1 MPFMQCVYEDQI
13 PQSPPTYQFVCKLNA
28 RGQCGDGRDAYTHPA
43 ERPGE
48 PSDLRQRDDLNSE
61 HVSDVSV
68 SAEKLLSIEARV
80 ESLSKM
86 VRELQ
91 SQSTSGVTSS
101 AARSATDHSSPS
113 KVVSDSSTDLIGH
126 LSTQG
131 GDRIRYVEPS
141 FSAVSAQKPQS
152 VYSDAKTFQ
161 SMCEEVSELDEL
173 LGNQARYLLQPSAD
187 GTENLSFERDEG
199 FTVLGGGVR
208 LRSKDL
214 TTHLELGG
222 DIVAQLPA
230 WSHNERTTSRTVA
243 RNPDFLRQLPSKRRC
258 DALVEGY
265 INGYHPMVPVIHVPS
280 FRYRYEE
287 FWRTRTDPDASTTA
301 SMSFAALLVTV
312 LYAGSVACPSAV
324 FSGATGAPAPEEAA
338 TQLHILALRAL
349 RLSNFPR
356 TPTLDSFRAYLI
368 CQSTWM
374 REEEPLTCVA
384 FVGLAL
390 RVATML
396 GLHKDPSHFSGMNP
410 IECEVRRRVWWQL
423 VHIDVLVAIASG
435 LPPMVDLKT
444 WDVKDISELK
454 EEHFG
459 TQVGT
464 EYTQAIQSGQQ
475 EPDAA
480 ADPRDPSNASM
491 VSTIGIL
498 VAGKLRA
505 TLILRRTLAMLFTG
519 APLTTSDL
527 VVMCSEY
534 RLLGEDLRSRIAR
547 IPEPRPGDLGR
558 AAVGST
564 FENNF
569 ALNRWARL
577 LLSAFVD
584 EQYCIS
590 FHPVLKARVSEV
602 WPDLYPQ
609 AIQHCRAFLNK
620 CAQMASVPD
629 FGDFQ
634 WSWPGN
640 HQPLHAIMIL
650 LLHLVQGPDGQDAQE
665 TRKAIDIAFA
675 LCGSKGGIVAG
686 GSGPDKIMKRPLTE
700 GGQEAWNYFKRLR
713 AKAWQKAGL
722 DPDIFWTREQA
733 VRFCNGQLEPQPGAQ
748 EHGPTWN
755 EDYPGELQDPNDLAG
770 HTSATTAGSQVDM
783 EVIMSPPNID
793 WAYLDSVLGVGRD
806 ETGLDYISRE
816 DEPDESSPAP

>member
-1 MPFMQCVYEDQI
+1 
-13 PQSPPTYQFVCKLNA
+13 
-28 RGQCGDGRDAYTHPA
+28 
-43 ERPGE
+43 
-48 PSDLRQRDDLNSE
+48 
-61 HVSDVSV
+61 
-68 SAEKLLSIEARV
+68 
-80 ESLSKM
+80 M

-101 AARSATDHSSPS
+101 AARSATDLSSPS
-113 KVVSDSSTDLIGH
+113 KIVSDSSIDLIGH
-126 LSTQG
+126 LSRQG
-131 GDRIRYVEPS
+131 GDRMRYVEPS
-141 FSAVSAQKPQS
+141 FWAVSAQKLNS
-152 VYSDAKTFQ
+152 VCSDAETSQ

-187 GTENLSFERDEG
+187 GTGKLSFEEDEG
-199 FTVLGGGVR
+199 FTVRGGDVR
-208 LRSKDL
+208 PSSQNL
-214 TTHLELGG
+214 TTHLALVGN
-222 DIVAQLPA
+222 IVAQPPA
-230 WSHNERTTSRTVA
+230 WSYNERITSRTVA

-280 FRYRYEE
+280 FHYRYEE

-396 GLHKDPSHFSGMNP
+396 GLHKDPSRFGSMNP

-435 LPPMVDLKT
+435 LPPMVDLKA

-459 TQVGT
+459 TQVGM
-464 EYTQAIQSGQQ
+464 EYTQAIKSGLQ

-480 ADPRDPSNASM
+480 ADPRDPRNASM
-491 VSTIGIL
+491 VSTVGIL

-505 TLILRRTLAMLFTG
+505 TLVLRRTLAMLFTG

-527 VVMCSEY
+527 VVMRSEY

-547 IPEPRPGDLGR
+547 IPEPQPGDLGR
-558 AAVGST
+558 SAMGST

-590 FHPVLKARVSEV
+590 FHPVIKARVSEV

-640 HQPLHAIMIL
+640 HQPLHAITIL
-650 LLHLVQGPDGQDAQE
+650 LLHLVQGPDGEDARE
-665 TRKAIDIAFA
+665 TRRAIDIAFA
-675 LCGSKGGIVAG
+675 LCGSNGGIVAG
-686 GSGPDKIMKRPLTE
+686 GSGPENITKRPLTE
-700 GGQEAWNYFKRLR
+700 GGQEAWSYFKRLR
-713 AKAWQKAGL
+713 SKAWQKAGL
-722 DPDIFWTREQA
+722 DPDVFWTREQA
-733 VRFCNGQLEPQPGAQ
+733 VRFCNGHSEPQLVAQ
-748 EHGPTWN
+748 EHRPIWN
-755 EDYPGELQDPNDLAG
+755 EGYPGELQDANDLAG
-770 HTSATTAGSQVDM
+770 HTLATTVGSQGDM

-793 WAYLDSVLGVGRD
+793 WTYLDAVLGSAQNDAV
-806 ETGLDYISRE
+806 LDYGPCE
-816 DEPDESSPAP
+816 DESGEDRWVP